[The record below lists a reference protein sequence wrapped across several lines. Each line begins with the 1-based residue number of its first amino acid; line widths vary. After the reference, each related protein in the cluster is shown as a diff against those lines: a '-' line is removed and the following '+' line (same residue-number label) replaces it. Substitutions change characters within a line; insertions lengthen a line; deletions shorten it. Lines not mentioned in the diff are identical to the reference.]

1 MTRILLAVLA
11 FLISA
16 GEAPADDANTCL
28 GWERRSIPADSA
40 VAACDRLISSGKLKG
55 TELAKA
61 FNERGLAWRRKGD
74 LDLAIADYGEAIRHD
89 PKLGDAY
96 NNRGVA
102 WIRKGDNERAIADL
116 DNALRLA
123 QDKTIKA
130 RAYQN
135 RGSAHHA
142 NKNFDLAIQDYSQAI
157 GLDPKYAMAFNN
169 RGASFESK
177 GDLNSALADYRAAG
191 RLAPE
196 IQVVAQN
203 IKRLEER
210 LAAGAGTPSPG
221 SAVAVVPPRQADPAS
236 VAASPPQPQS
246 VPPAAATPAGR
257 RIALVIGN
265 GKYQHAVALPNPA
278 SDARAVAKA
287 LGEIGFE
294 VALGTDL
301 DRAGMEGRLRD
312 FLAKASS
319 AQVALLFYAGHGLQ
333 VDGRNYLVPVDAKL
347 ETASDL
353 NFGTVDL
360 DRILASLEDP
370 ARANIVILDACRDNP
385 LARSFAAKTRSTA
398 VGAGLA
404 AYTSLGTGTL
414 IAFSTAPGKVAAD
427 GDGANSPFT
436 QGLIKYLHT
445 PGLEVRQMLTRVR
458 NDVAKA
464 TGERQVPW
472 DNSSLRGDV
481 YLAGLTTAG
490 PANVAT
496 PSAASVEPPRAI
508 SVDEF
513 RRELVGKPL
522 CGRANTGPLAGKA
535 FCTTYHS
542 DGTAVITGPGVDA
555 RGVWEA
561 DGGQICRQGADGK
574 RLCLDYVRL
583 GPDRFRNSTG
593 IEFCIGPC
601 P

>member
-1 MTRILLAVLA
+1 MTRILLAVLT

-55 TELAKA
+55 TELATA
-61 FNERGLAWRRKGD
+61 FNERGLAWRRKEN

-102 WIRKGDNERAIADL
+102 WIRKGDNECAIADL
-116 DNALRLA
+116 DNALRLV

-177 GDLNSALADYRAAG
+177 GDLKSALADYRAAG
-191 RLAPE
+191 TLAPE
-196 IQVVAQN
+196 IQMIGQS
-203 IKRLEER
+203 IKRLEQR

-221 SAVAVVPPRQADPAS
+221 SAVAAVPPRQADPAS
-236 VAASPPQPQS
+236 AAASPPQPQS
-246 VPPAAATPAGR
+246 VPPAVTTPAGR

-301 DRAGMEGRLRD
+301 DRTGMEGRLRE

-385 LARSFAAKTRSTA
+385 LARSFAAKTRSAA

-445 PGLEVRQMLTRVR
+445 P
-458 NDVAKA
+458 
-464 TGERQVPW
+464 
-472 DNSSLRGDV
+472 
-481 YLAGLTTAG
+481 
-490 PANVAT
+490 
-496 PSAASVEPPRAI
+496 ASR
-508 SVDEF
+508 
-513 RRELVGKPL
+513 
-522 CGRANTGPLAGKA
+522 CGRCSRAYA
-535 FCTTYHS
+535 TTW
-542 DGTAVITGPGVDA
+542 PRRPA
-555 RGVWEA
+555 RGR
-561 DGGQICRQGADGK
+561 CRGTTRRCAATSISPG
-574 RLCLDYVRL
+574 
-583 GPDRFRNSTG
+583 
-593 IEFCIGPC
+593 
-601 P
+601 